1 MQNKSANW
9 FKQVAQRAETLGQQR
24 LRVGVTGLS
33 GAGKTTFITSLI
45 NQLENHGKGLLARRA
60 PFDRLES
67 VRWQRENVE
76 QPFPYL
82 DALAALSS
90 APARW
95 PDSTS
100 DLSRV
105 VIDLR
110 FRPQGLLRRVQPV
123 RQVRIDILD
132 YPGEW
137 LLDLPLY
144 HVGGLGVVVRC
155 ALAGATLNV
164 TGEGDDLMVNDAGLV
179 CGGVKTSNAVVYMI
193 DTVLM
198 PPAS

>member
-95 PDSTS
+95 PGT
-100 DLSRV
+100 
-105 VIDLR
+105 
-110 FRPQGLLRRVQPV
+110 
-123 RQVRIDILD
+123 
-132 YPGEW
+132 
-137 LLDLPLY
+137 
-144 HVGGLGVVVRC
+144 
-155 ALAGATLNV
+155 
-164 TGEGDDLMVNDAGLV
+164 
-179 CGGVKTSNAVVYMI
+179 
-193 DTVLM
+193 
-198 PPAS
+198 